1 MGIKCF
7 QRYVKSNKREW
18 VGVPT
23 IYTQHGKHHT
33 DSDKVEV
40 HDEQF
45 EVALLGSI
53 WTVSH
58 HWWST
63 LSLSF
68 SYLPRHYQATKN
80 LYDTGNRLQAWRGAI
95 LSPIYENGCKHDPQN
110 YRPVSITS
118 IACKI
123 LEHNLSSAMMP
134 HLDTCGI
141 LTGEQHGVRKGLST
155 ETQLA
160 DVHHWSH
167 ILHKGSRTDALFI
180 DFSKALE
187 PVPQSRLP
195 DKLRYYGIADKTNKD
210 IKGLLYNRRPC
221 VVVNGSSSHWT
232 PVPSGIPTE

>member
-1 MGIKCF
+1 MLPEVCQIKQTWMSWCTNHLHTTWAASYGLWQSRGTQRTIRGCF
-7 QRYVKSNKREW
+7 TREYMDS
-18 VGVPT
+18 VP
-23 IYTQHGKHHT
+23 
-33 DSDKVEV
+33 SLVEYPTPC
-40 HDEQF
+40 
-45 EVALLGSI
+45 A
-53 WTVSH
+53 
-58 HWWST
+58 
-63 LSLSF
+63 LSL

-80 LYDTGNRLQAWRGAI
+80 LYDIGNRLQACRDAI
-95 LSPIYENGCKHDPQN
+95 LSPIYENGCKHDPHN

-141 LTGEQHGVRKGLST
+141 LTGEQHGIKKGLSA

-167 ILHKGSRTDALFI
+167 ILHKGSRTDALLI
-180 DFSKALE
+180 DFSKAFE

-195 DKLRYYGIADKTNKD
+195 DKLRYYGIAGKTNKD
-210 IKGLLYNRRPC
+210 IKGLLYNHRQS